1 LCTNSK
7 NNIIEETTAPQEN
20 KMGPTRKSL
29 RKEVAKDA
37 AYTYLKKG
45 ICKIQPENRI
55 PQSDNSHGC

>member
-1 LCTNSK
+1 MV
-7 NNIIEETTAPQEN
+7 PR
-20 KMGPTRKSL
+20 RKSL
-29 RKEVAKDA
+29 TKEVAKDT